1 MKQVIYIVLI
11 ILLTSCRLTS
21 SLIEKTDKTS
31 VKSDSTNYSYII
43 KIDTV
48 TIPADTLRVE
58 IPITVFERD
67 TIIQYKNG
75 RASTRIIYK
84 DGKIRLDTKC
94 DSLSK
99 LVLSYEEKLYQA
111 QIEKEQLISISK
123 EKITKRIPF
132 YYRWSLWVSI
142 ACLIYI
148 ALSLFFRKFKI
159 VKK

>member
-1 MKQVIYIVLI
+1 MKKLIYILLIVL
-11 ILLTSCRLTS
+11 LFSCRTS
-21 SLIEKTDKTS
+21 SLIQKTDKS
-31 VKSDSTNYSYII
+31 LVKSDSTAYSYIM
-43 KIDTV
+43 KVDTV

-75 RASTRIIYK
+75 RASTRIIYR

-99 LVLSYEEKLYQA
+99 LVLSYEERLFRS
-111 QIEKEQLISISK
+111 EKEREKLISSSK
-123 EKITKRIPF
+123 EKIVKKIPF

-142 ACLIYI
+142 VSVLYI